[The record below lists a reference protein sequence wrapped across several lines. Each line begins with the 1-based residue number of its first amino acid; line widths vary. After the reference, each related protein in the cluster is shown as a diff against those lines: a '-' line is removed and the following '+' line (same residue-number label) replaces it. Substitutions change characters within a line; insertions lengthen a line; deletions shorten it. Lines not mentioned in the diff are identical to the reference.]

1 MCSLSILLYS
11 LLSILHLAQAGG
23 PPICPCG
30 WRTETGEMYTHRIY
44 NNFKEYPDVTVDI
57 LTDPQA
63 KPFTEEFLINGYPRP
78 ADNPAIRVDMQFSPE
93 NVQIEDGNL
102 VLIQRAYSEEDA
114 EARNAVGVAGIQS
127 KTLDILHGTFRTTMK
142 IEGANGGSVAS
153 FF

>member
-1 MCSLSILLYS
+1 MCSLSILIYS

-23 PPICPCG
+23 LPICPCG

-63 KPFTEEFLINGYPRP
+63 KSFTEEFLINGYPRP

>member
-1 MCSLSILLYS
+1 MCSLSILIYI

-23 PPICPCG
+23 PSICPCG
-30 WRTETGEMYTHRIY
+30 WRTESGETYTHRIY
-44 NNFKEYPDVTVDI
+44 NNFKEYSDVTGDI
-57 LTDPQA
+57 LTDPKA
-63 KPFTEEFLINGYPRP
+63 KPFTDEFLINGYPRP
-78 ADNPAIRVDMQFSPE
+78 ADNPAIRVDMHFSPD

-102 VLIQRAYSEEDA
+102 LLIQRAYSEEDF
-114 EARNAVGVAGIQS
+114 EARNAVSVAGIQS

>member
-1 MCSLSILLYS
+1 MGTRAQPTILPSELICSSAL
-11 LLSILHLAQAGG
+11 
-23 PPICPCG
+23 
-30 WRTETGEMYTHRIY
+30 
-44 NNFKEYPDVTVDI
+44 
-57 LTDPQA
+57 
-63 KPFTEEFLINGYPRP
+63 
-78 ADNPAIRVDMQFSPE
+78 E

>member
-1 MCSLSILLYS
+1 MCSLSIIIYT

-63 KPFTEEFLINGYPRP
+63 KPFTEEFVINGYPRP

>member
-1 MCSLSILLYS
+1 MCSLSIIIYT

-142 IEGANGGSVAS
+142 IEGAHGGSVAS

>member
-1 MCSLSILLYS
+1 MCSLSILIYS

-30 WRTETGEMYTHRIY
+30 WRAETGEMYTHRIY